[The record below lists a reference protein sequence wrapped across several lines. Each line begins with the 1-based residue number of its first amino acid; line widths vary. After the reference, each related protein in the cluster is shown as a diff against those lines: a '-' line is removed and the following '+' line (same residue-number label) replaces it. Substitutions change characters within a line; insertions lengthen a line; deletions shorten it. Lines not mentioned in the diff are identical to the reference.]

1 MKIANSIILAT
12 SILLLMS
19 CNFIEKKFKGKK
31 KKTDTTEVSTT
42 TEDIS
47 TYEEAVTYEDAV
59 DTTTQVSDDAV
70 YTEEETTTETTTE
83 TTEIA
88 EVTTPAGKYFII
100 GGSFKDYKNA
110 ERLIKKLAKEG
121 CSSTQIL
128 DPIEN
133 FNRVVMFSFDDEESA
148 RTKLKELKKKDPA
161 IWLLKAE

>member
-1 MKIANSIILAT
+1 MKLANSIILAT

-31 KKTDTTEVSTT
+31 KKADTTEVSTT

-47 TYEEAVTYEDAV
+47 TYEEAVTYEDAA

-70 YTEEETTTETTTE
+70 YTEEETTTETTE
-83 TTEIA
+83 TA
-88 EVTTPAGKYFII
+88 EVTIPSGKYFII

-110 ERLIKKLAKEG
+110 ERLIKKLATEG
-121 CSSTQIL
+121 HSSTQIL

-148 RTKLKELKKKDPA
+148 RTKLKELKQQDPA